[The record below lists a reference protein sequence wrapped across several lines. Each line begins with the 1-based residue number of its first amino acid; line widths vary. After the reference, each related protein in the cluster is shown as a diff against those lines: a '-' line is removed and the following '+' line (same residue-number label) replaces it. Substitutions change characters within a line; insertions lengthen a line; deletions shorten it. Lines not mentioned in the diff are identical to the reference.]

1 MSHLVLKTSH
11 LTSVHGTAHSLFA
24 AAGIEQSFCRLGLDD
39 DKPAVRE
46 DRKRGWDDNQG
57 WKSVA
62 KVPLSIASEFLLLNE
77 SRMDAMS
84 GVFIPQVA
92 PSEHDEEVS
101 REVKP
106 RWCGGKMAAYL

>member
-1 MSHLVLKTSH
+1 LTTDYYGKPPLSVSVL
-11 LTSVHGTAHSLFA
+11 SVTFWWFCCGQLQNEHHKHESSGIKNFSLD
-24 AAGIEQSFCRLGLDD
+24 ERTRLGLDD

-62 KVPLSIASEFLLLNE
+62 KV
-77 SRMDAMS
+77 
-84 GVFIPQVA
+84 A